1 MKFSLVLL
9 KLNMAA
15 TTKPVKKV
23 AKGPKK
29 PKEVL
34 KPKLSKA
41 QAAKKAKKRAER
53 TVEKQVGGE
62 KNGGKRRVAVKRRPR
77 FYPTEEKSWKLRKHV
92 KPFSQHKRYLRA
104 SITPG
109 TVLILLA
116 GKHKGKRVVFLKQL
130 GSGLL
135 LVTGPYHLNGC
146 PLRRINQIYVVATK
160 TKLDVSAV
168 KLPER
173 LNDEYFRRKQLKKPR
188 HAEGEIFDTKKEVY
202 AVSDERKKDQVEV
215 DTQILSVVR
224 AHKDKKV
231 LFGYLGAMFSLK
243 TKDYPHRMIF

>member
-1 MKFSLVLL
+1 V
-9 KLNMAA
+9 
-15 TTKPVKKV
+15 VKK
-23 AKGPKK
+23 AAAPAGGPKREV
-29 PKEVL
+29 PKEKV
-34 KPKLSKA
+34 SKA
-41 QAAKKAKKRAER
+41 QAAKKAKKSAER
-53 TVEKQVGGE
+53 YVKKQVGGE
-62 KNGGKRRVAVKRRPR
+62 KNGGSRKVAVRRTAR
-77 FYPTEEKSWKLRKHV
+77 YYPTEEKSWRLRKHV

-146 PLRRINQIYVVATK
+146 PLRRINQIYVIATK
-160 TKLDVSAV
+160 TKLDLGAV
-168 KLPER
+168 KVADH
-173 LNDEYFRRKQLKKPR
+173 LNDAYFRRKVLKKPR

-202 AVSDERKKDQVEV
+202 AVSEERKKDQLEV
-215 DTQILSVVR
+215 DTQVLSVVR
-224 AHKDKKV
+224 KHKDKKF

-243 TKDYPHRMIF
+243 TKDYPHWMIF